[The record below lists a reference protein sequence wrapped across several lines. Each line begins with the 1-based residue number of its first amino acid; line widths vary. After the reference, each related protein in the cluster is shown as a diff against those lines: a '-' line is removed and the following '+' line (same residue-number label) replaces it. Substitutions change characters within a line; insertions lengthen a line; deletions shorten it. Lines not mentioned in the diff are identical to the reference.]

1 MADPAAVAGRQEA
14 RPQGVIAN
22 LVTLPFRLFGAL
34 LGSLLLS
41 VLTEWLGMHFGWPRE
56 SWHHAQS
63 MLRYELTQ
71 LSRSF
76 TQSLLLS
83 HPATTARYLVDSV
96 SPALFSNAHLAA
108 WARTTSAHP
117 AIAMPHME
125 VIRHAVSVAE
135 SHIKPYA
142 LAAGY
147 TLLTFLVR
155 LLILTLTLPL
165 FLLAAFVGLIDGLV
179 RRDLRRFHAAHESGF
194 LYHRA
199 RSAILPTA
207 VLPWVVYLALPV
219 SVSPL
224 LILLPAAI
232 LLGLAINVT
241 AAQFKKYL

>member
-1 MADPAAVAGRQEA
+1 MTDPALVAERQEA
-14 RPQGVIAN
+14 RPQGVILG
-22 LVTLPFRLFGAL
+22 LVTLPLRLFGAL

-41 VLTEWLGMHFGWPRE
+41 ILIEWLGMHFFWPRE
-56 SWHHAQS
+56 SWHHAER
-63 MLRYELTQ
+63 MLRYELEQ
-71 LSRSF
+71 LSANF
-76 TQSLLLS
+76 IQCLLLS
-83 HPATTARYLVDSV
+83 HPAKVARHLIDSV
-96 SPALFSNAHLAA
+96 SQALFRNAHLAA
-108 WARTTSAHP
+108 WAERTSAHP
-117 AIAMPHME
+117 LIAMPHVE
-125 VIRHAVSVAE
+125 VIRQAVSVAE
-135 SHIKPYA
+135 SHVKPYA

-165 FLLAAFVGLIDGLV
+165 FLLAALVGLIDGLV

-199 RSAILPTA
+199 RAAIAPTA

-219 SVSPL
+219 SVPPL

-232 LLGLAINVT
+232 LLALAINIT